1 MMNEPAAPPA
11 DPDDAMDVAVPMQ
24 TGAVCSNCG
33 TALLG
38 EHCYHCGQP
47 VKGLVRHF
55 TSVIGDIADTLFEI
69 DTRLTR
75 TVVPLLLRPGYL
87 SCEYFAGRRVRYVSP
102 VRLFFFISVIAFF
115 IAQWSFDASDTKVL
129 QVSNDSINSA
139 MTVAQVEQRRDQA
152 LQKVQAHMPEAAAA
166 VPDLANGLAAAQ
178 AAIRK
183 EADKR
188 IAELNTAKAQGKP
201 ASEHVQQLTFGD
213 DDKPWDP
220 VANPLHFNTLP
231 AFANKWLNQMATRAQ
246 GNVGRIQKDP
256 KLLFDALMSAAP
268 STLFLLLP
276 LFAVLLKLAY
286 LFKRR
291 LYMEHFIVA
300 LHSHAFLCFSL
311 LLILVLN
318 GLAGVTPSPWMHT
331 PLAWLRTALIVWMP
345 VYLLLMQKRVYGQG
359 WIMTSLKYAVLG
371 FVYLF
376 LLTMG
381 AAGTFLVKLVWL

>member
-1 MMNEPAAPPA
+1 MTNELAAPPA
-11 DPDDAMDVAVPMQ
+11 GPDDAMDVAVPMP
-24 TGAVCSNCG
+24 TGTACSNCG

-47 VKGLVRHF
+47 VKGLVRRF
-55 TSVIGDIADTLFEI
+55 SSVLGDIADTLFEI

-75 TVVPLLLRPGYL
+75 TVAPLLLRPGFL

-102 VRLFFFISVIAFF
+102 VRLFFFISVLAFF
-115 IAQWSFDASDTKVL
+115 VAQWSFDSGDTRML
-129 QVSNDSINSA
+129 QVNSDGINSA
-139 MTVAQVEQRRDQA
+139 MTVAAVEQRRDTALHA
-152 LQKVQAHMPEAAAA
+152 LQASMAGAKT
-166 VPDLANGLAAAQ
+166 VPGLTNGLGEAEAS
-178 AAIRK
+178 IRK
-183 EADKR
+183 QADRR

-201 ASEHVQQLTFGD
+201 VPTHVQQLTFGD

-220 VANPLHFNTLP
+220 VANPLHFNALP
-231 AFANKWLNQMATRAQ
+231 AFANTWLNQMAGRVQ
-246 GNVGRIQKDP
+246 GNVGRIQQDP

-359 WIMTSLKYAVLG
+359 WIMTSLKYTVLG
-371 FVYLF
+371 VVYLF

-381 AAGTFLVKLVWL
+381 AAGTFLVKLIWL